1 MTDKYE
7 ELMKKRSEAP
17 LIEYVLTQSGNSFE
31 SVDGYGHC
39 NPTESVSEDDLCDDY
54 FFYDYYSSVTVP
66 DTTNQD
72 VEVPYSS
79 LCIHQPTAA
88 TSSSLCIHQPTA
100 ATSSWCEDDLYD
112 DYFFYDYYS
121 SVTVPDTTNKYVEVP
136 SSSLC
141 IHQPTAATSSLTT
154 KAKRRKTKVRKA
166 KKKTKKAKCTLHP
179 HFANKSYHI
188 KVDPSVHTIMK
199 TIDRFNGKLGS
210 DGYDGASYGEQS
222 IGSFQHVIEF
232 LKKHCQLTK
241 NSRFIDIGCG
251 QGKPNFHV
259 SKDVRL
265 SIGVELETIRWKL
278 AMFNLHM
285 VWTKNSDLL
294 SARGGI
300 NFIDSDI
307 LAAKTL
313 VNGIL

>member
-1 MTDKYE
+1 MKERSEAPLREFELLRERQSQIMTDKYE

-66 DTTNQD
+66 DTTNKN
-72 VEVPYSS
+72 VEVP
-79 LCIHQPTAA
+79 C
-88 TSSSLCIHQPTA
+88 
-100 ATSSWCEDDLYD
+100 
-112 DYFFYDYYS
+112 
-121 SVTVPDTTNKYVEVP
+121 
-136 SSSLC
+136 SSLC